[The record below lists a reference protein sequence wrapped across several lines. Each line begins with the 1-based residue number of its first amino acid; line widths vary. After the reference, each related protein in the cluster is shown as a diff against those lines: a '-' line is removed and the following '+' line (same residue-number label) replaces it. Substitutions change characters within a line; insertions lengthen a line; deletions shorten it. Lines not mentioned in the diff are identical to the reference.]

1 MVKEAIP
8 NGYNRKTVINSI
20 HPMDQTESGSREY
33 YKAPGAAVTEG
44 FLHAR
49 RNRHTGFTHGF
60 QSASGEY
67 QLTAI
72 FTRFVHMNIP
82 PFKMSLRLDVSR
94 KRLCLR
100 NGD

>member
-1 MVKEAIP
+1 MDQGVVQEAIP

-20 HPMDQTESGSREY
+20 RPMDQTESCAREY

-44 FLHAR
+44 SLHAR
-49 RNRHTGFTHGF
+49 RNRHTGFSHGF

-72 FTRFVHMNIP
+72 FTGVVHMNFSSI
-82 PFKMSLRLDVSR
+82 
-94 KRLCLR
+94 
-100 NGD
+100 